1 MKAKTYNVPIN
12 LFLQQEII
20 IEVSAESEE
29 EALETVQNMSNL
41 ELLRIAENSLDLEV
55 EILDGEIEESDE
67 DLDEDDKEDDIDIDD
82 EDDEE
87 EDEEDDI
94 EDE

>member
-1 MKAKTYNVPIN
+1 MNIKTYSVPVN
-12 LFLQQEII
+12 LFLQQEIV

-41 ELLRIAENSLDLEV
+41 ELLRIAEDSLDLEV

-67 DLDEDDKEDDIDIDD
+67 DLDEDDKEDDIDIDN

-87 EDEEDDI
+87 EDEED
-94 EDE
+94 E

>member
-1 MKAKTYNVPIN
+1 MNIKTYGVPVN
-12 LFLQQEII
+12 LFLQQEIV

-41 ELLRIAENSLDLEV
+41 ELLRIAEDSLDLEV

-67 DLDEDDKEDDIDIDD
+67 DLDEDEDDIDIDD

-87 EDEEDDI
+87 DDEED
-94 EDE
+94 E

>member
-1 MKAKTYNVPIN
+1 MNIKTYSVPVN
-12 LFLQQEII
+12 LFLQQEIV

-41 ELLRIAENSLDLEV
+41 ELLRIAEDSLDLEV

-67 DLDEDDKEDDIDIDD
+67 EDEDDIDIDD

-87 EDEEDDI
+87 EDEED
-94 EDE
+94 E

>member
-1 MKAKTYNVPIN
+1 MPVN
-12 LFLQQEII
+12 LFLQQEIV

-41 ELLRIAENSLDLEV
+41 ELLRIAEDSLDLEV

-67 DLDEDDKEDDIDIDD
+67 EDEDDIDIDD

-87 EDEEDDI
+87 EDEED
-94 EDE
+94 E